1 MRIFTTIILCIVW
14 LSSFSQEKTIVVKKD
29 ILEIVLNDSI
39 KNGDAINRITLEKEI
54 TISVKNSDLK
64 VISYDIFI
72 ARRGKSL
79 TINSNKI
86 GGDPLYILRMNP
98 SEQLV
103 TIDNIFASDG
113 ESDILIGSFS
123 FTIKD

>member
-1 MRIFTTIILCIVW
+1 
-14 LSSFSQEKTIVVKKD
+14 VVKKD

>member
-1 MRIFTTIILCIVW
+1 MRIFTTIVLCFVW